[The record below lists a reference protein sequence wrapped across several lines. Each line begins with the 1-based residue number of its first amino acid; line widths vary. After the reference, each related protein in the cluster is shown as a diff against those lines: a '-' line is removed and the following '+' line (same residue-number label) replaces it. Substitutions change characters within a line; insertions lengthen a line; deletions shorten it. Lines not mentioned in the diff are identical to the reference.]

1 MIIEARKKQEAI
13 EAQEMLPLI
22 RLKIEY
28 GIGPG
33 GQAPPPGQP
42 AAYQVY
48 KSRNIDANFQGR
60 IANIEDYLQWHKKD
74 AKKAANGPKKKKG
87 ETT

>member
-1 MIIEARKKQEAI
+1 MIVEAQKKQEAI
-13 EAQEMLPLI
+13 EAKEMLPLI

-42 AAYQVY
+42 AAY
-48 KSRNIDANFQGR
+48 
-60 IANIEDYLQWHKKD
+60 
-74 AKKAANGPKKKKG
+74 
-87 ETT
+87 